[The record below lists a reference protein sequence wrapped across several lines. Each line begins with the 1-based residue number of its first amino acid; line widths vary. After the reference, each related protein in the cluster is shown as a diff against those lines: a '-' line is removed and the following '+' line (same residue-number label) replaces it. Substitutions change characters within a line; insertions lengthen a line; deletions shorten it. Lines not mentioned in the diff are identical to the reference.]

1 MLSAARSVLFAMLV
15 TAGLVTLVVYTRRGE
30 TPDVTMKPDP
40 ERPTVSAAEQKHAAV
55 GSAGCLAAACHGAP
69 ATKALAREYDD
80 KTWQSS
86 GACWTAADPH
96 TAAYFV
102 LTTTDADTKAGV
114 VKVSGEHI
122 MRNLHAIRDPNVK
135 PPAATAD
142 VRCVACHTNPALA
155 AKDNWDKADKIALR
169 SEGVS
174 CEACHGAAGGWQGAH
189 YGSAFKADRAKSY
202 VEHGMEPLYD
212 MGARA
217 VACAGCHVG
226 APAQI
231 EGGKEVVPVR
241 DMNHDMIAAGHPRL
255 NFDFADYQA
264 RLPRHWQEK
273 QRLEKGTPAYEP
285 NPAKVWLVGRA
296 AHAEAA
302 CKLLEDRVK
311 RATANDERT
320 PWPEYAEFNC
330 AACHHSL
337 RSPNSETHGDWRQGL
352 NHIGGR
358 PLGVAPWQPI
368 WPLTSAAGL
377 ALPTRD
383 DALLKNVMKAAE
395 SRPSRNAGPEAGTAA
410 GKMKTKRDEW
420 LALSDDAAN
429 ALALQ
434 YVKGAKQPQLPEWD
448 AAAQL
453 FYGAAALK
461 RANRIGA
468 DVAAFWDVR
477 DTLRPTEGSGE
488 ANKYP
493 FPQTNWKKLEEGFR
507 VILPK

>member
-1 MLSAARSVLFAMLV
+1 MLV
-15 TAGLVTLVVYTRRGE
+15 TAGLVTLVLYTRRGE
-30 TPDVTMKPDP
+30 TPDVTVKPDP
-40 ERPTVSAAEQKHAAV
+40 ERPAASAADQKHAPV

-69 ATKALAREYDD
+69 AEKALRREYDNH
-80 KTWQSS
+80 TWQSS

-96 TAAYFV
+96 SAAYFV

-135 PPAATAD
+135 PPAATED

-155 AKDNWDKADKIALR
+155 AEPNWKLPDKVALR

-189 YGSAFKADRAKSY
+189 YTTAFKADRKKGYA
-202 VEHGMEPLYD
+202 EHGMKPLYD
-212 MGARA
+212 MGERA

-226 APAQI
+226 APAQRD
-231 EGGKEVVPVR
+231 GSGKEIVPVR

-273 QRLEKGTPAYEP
+273 ERLKADTPAYEP

-302 CKLLEDRVK
+302 CDLLADRVERSK
-311 RATANDERT
+311 GDPRT

-337 RSPNSETHGDWRQGL
+337 RSPNSTEHGDWRQSL
-352 NHIGGR
+352 NHTAGR

-383 DALLKNVMKAAE
+383 KAPLSAVVLAAE
-395 SRPSRNAGPEAGTAA
+395 SRPTRNAGPVAA
-410 GKMKTKRDEW
+410 KAATDMADLRKKW
-420 LALSDDAAN
+420 LAVSDSDAEAE
-429 ALALQ
+429 ALK
-434 YVKGAKQPQLPEWD
+434 YIKGAGAPALPEWD

-461 RANRIGA
+461 RAKLIPA
-468 DVAAFWDVR
+468 DVSAFWDVR
-477 DTLRPTEGSGE
+477 DALRPTEGRGG
-488 ANKYP
+488 ANEYP
-493 FPQTNWKKLEEGFR
+493 FPLMNWKKLEGPFQ